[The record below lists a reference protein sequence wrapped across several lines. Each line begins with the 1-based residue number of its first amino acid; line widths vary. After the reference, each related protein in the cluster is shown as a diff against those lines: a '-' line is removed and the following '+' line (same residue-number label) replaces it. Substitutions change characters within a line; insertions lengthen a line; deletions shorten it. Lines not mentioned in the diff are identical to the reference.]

1 MRINSSGNLL
11 VGTTSAQLDSASKL
25 VVLNASGTVA
35 EFTNSSGTATQAVL
49 RSWNSATTGDNLFQT
64 FHIDAGA
71 TQKGS
76 IDYNRAGGLVRYN
89 TSSDATLKNI
99 IGDSD
104 GVRSLEILKSTK
116 IREYAWKDDPTQ
128 KPQIGPIAQE
138 LYETFKGAVSVGGEK
153 TEIDDEGNEVTKY
166 VPWSVDKTAFSFH
179 LVAGWQ
185 AHEKII
191 QEQQVLITQLQA
203 DVAALKGA

>member
-1 MRINSSGNLL
+1 M
-11 VGTTSAQLDSASKL
+11 
-25 VVLNASGTVA
+25 
-35 EFTNSSGTATQAVL
+35 
-49 RSWNSATTGDNLFQT
+49 
-64 FHIDAGA
+64 
-71 TQKGS
+71 
-76 IDYNRAGGLVRYN
+76 
-89 TSSDATLKNI
+89 
-99 IGDSD
+99 
-104 GVRSLEILKSTK
+104 KSTK

-191 QEQQVLITQLQA
+191 QEQQALIIQLQA